1 MPKETQS
8 ENPVDRRSEFRKNL
22 EQMQNVELKLP
33 GLPIYLFKVKDT
45 SQNGICFLVKEDS
58 GILKHIEVG
67 QILTLRCYS
76 EEKTEPSENFIS
88 EIKHITKVDKNLYRG
103 HFLVGLKVLE
113 KLKQIMS

>member
-45 SQNGICFLVKEDS
+45 SQNGICFLVKEGSD
-58 GILKHIEVG
+58 ILNHIEAG

-76 EEKTEPSENFIS
+76 EDKPEPPENFIS
-88 EIKHITKVDKNLYRG
+88 EIKHITKVDKSPYQG
-103 HFLVGLKVLE
+103 HLLVGLKVLE